1 MIEWHKVVDE
11 LPPYEVDVLVC
22 DSLSGY
28 TDVYVACL
36 EKDEDED
43 DGDVLLWLGTDGS
56 VGAALYD
63 DYWAYINLPV
73 KDGDSD

>member
-1 MIEWHKVVDE
+1 MIEWHRVVDE

-22 DSLSGY
+22 DSLSGH

-36 EKDEDED
+36 EKDEDSED
-43 DGDVLLWLGTDGS
+43 GFIWLGTDES
-56 VGAALYD
+56 VGDALYD

-73 KDGDSD
+73 KDGDSN

>member
-36 EKDEDED
+36 EKYEDEE
-43 DGDVLLWLGTDGS
+43 DGFIWLGTDGS
-56 VGAALYD
+56 FGDTLYD
-63 DYWAYINLPV
+63 DQWAYINLPK
-73 KDGDSD
+73 KDGDLD